1 MMAPAKD
8 DPPTAGSA
16 DEKPVILVVEDEV
29 LIRMV
34 IAEYLRDCGYHV
46 VEAGNGREAISLF
59 EAGLEI
65 DVVFTDVQMPGDTD
79 GFALA
84 RWVRSNRVGVKVI
97 LTSGVAKAS
106 DAAAELCEDGPL
118 LQKPY
123 EAEEVERRIK
133 LLIEIRRQRSPH

>member
-8 DPPTAGSA
+8 DIPTAEPA
-16 DEKPVILVVEDEV
+16 DEKPVILLVEDEV

-34 IAEYLRDCGYHV
+34 IADYLRDCGYHV
-46 VEAGNGREAISLF
+46 VEAGNGREAITLF
-59 EAGLEI
+59 EAGLEV

-79 GFALA
+79 GFVLA
-84 RWVRSNRVGVKVI
+84 RWVRANRPGVNVI

-106 DAAAELCEDGPL
+106 DAAAELCHDGPM

-123 EAEEVERRIK
+123 EAGEVERRIK
-133 LLIEIRRQRSPH
+133 LLLARRKAGNP